1 MDFDLKPMDLD
12 LKSMDYVLKMMDY
25 VLKMMDFIGQAERND
40 AESGGFRRREDNS
53 RVSIPTHVNNPRN
66 TKQVF
71 HLRV

>member
-1 MDFDLKPMDLD
+1 MDLD